1 MKGNGFQ
8 EKEFL
13 SRDEAFFPLYSLSS
27 KYDIVQTA
35 MFEADTTALTAL
47 VPLGASEPRGQT
59 KLAGN
64 EDTHVC

>member
-1 MKGNGFQ
+1 MKGKGFQ

-13 SRDEAFFPLYSLSS
+13 GRDDAFPLYSLSC

>member
-13 SRDEAFFPLYSLSS
+13 SRDEAFPLYSLSC

-59 KLAGN
+59 KLASD